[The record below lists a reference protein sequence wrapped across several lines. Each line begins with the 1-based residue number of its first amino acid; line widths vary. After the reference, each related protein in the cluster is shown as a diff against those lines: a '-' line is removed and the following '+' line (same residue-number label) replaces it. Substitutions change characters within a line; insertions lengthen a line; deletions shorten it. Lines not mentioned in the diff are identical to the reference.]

1 MKTKKGK
8 DKIKEEAHKT
18 ERQKVSVYITKVML
32 KRCHKQPPGF
42 VLCGYYVCEFLRN
55 SGTYRTNP
63 EDLNI
68 DNICADLARF
78 IQREICHA
86 VGEYFD
92 HSGLLA
98 LDEHQNISN
107 WTKDN

>member
-1 MKTKKGK
+1 MTH
-8 DKIKEEAHKT
+8 EHT
-18 ERQKVSVYITKVML
+18 TSYYFFQ
-32 KRCHKQPPGF
+32 
-42 VLCGYYVCEFLRN
+42 VLIIPTTSSRLDDR
-55 SGTYRTNP
+55 
-63 EDLNI
+63 DI

-86 VGEYFD
+86 AGEYFD
-92 HSGLLA
+92 HGGLLA

>member
-1 MKTKKGK
+1 MTHEHTTSYFFFQMPT
-8 DKIKEEAHKT
+8 IPLT
-18 ERQKVSVYITKVML
+18 
-32 KRCHKQPPGF
+32 
-42 VLCGYYVCEFLRN
+42 N
-55 SGTYRTNP
+55 SRLDNR
-63 EDLNI
+63 DI

-86 VGEYFD
+86 AGGYFD
-92 HSGLLA
+92 HGGLLA